1 MTDFSLY
8 RGYSDKFIGSGKKV
22 SLPKLQAAQQKDLA
36 PVKGKKENLADYV
49 NYSVALSVSRRFPY
63 FTASNI
69 DGKLFRH
76 IKRKDNWRID
86 ERIDPKHQ
94 WGKELYSAAKSDF
107 DRGHMTRRED
117 VQWGPDDAVAITA
130 ADSTFYFTNS
140 VPQHANLNQ
149 KTWRLLEDYILHKET
164 EESGMKVCV
173 FTGPVL
179 SKKDPQFVTKIK
191 GEKVQIPTLF
201 WKVVVFPKS
210 DGKIYR
216 AGFMM
221 SQESLL
227 RDNKIVE
234 SIRDLTLESLE
245 DEDKLFLEFEA
256 ADTYQTNIDNIEQ
269 LTGIKMP
276 AAIDIYKD
284 KRPLKLMLKEI
295 DISLESLDESGNELG
310 YEIEG
315 LVL

>member
-1 MTDFSLY
+1 MTDFSKY
-8 RGYSDKFIGSGKKV
+8 RGYSDKFIGADKKV
-22 SLPKLQAAQQKDLA
+22 PLPVLQPAQLKDLA
-36 PVKGKKENLADYV
+36 PVGGRKDMIAAYV
-49 NYSVALSVSRRFPY
+49 NYSVALSASRRFPY

-69 DGKLFRH
+69 DGKLFRS
-76 IKRKDNWRID
+76 IKRKDNWRRD
-86 ERIDPKHQ
+86 ERIDPTHQ

-107 DRGHMTRRED
+107 DRGHMTKRED
-117 VQWGPDDAVAITA
+117 VQWGLNEKEAIAA

-140 VPQHANLNQ
+140 VPQHAKLNQ

-164 EESGMKVCV
+164 KETGLKVCV

-179 SKKDPQFVTKIK
+179 SKNDPQFVTSVK

-210 DGKIYR
+210 DGKLYR

-221 SQESLL
+221 SQESLMH
-227 RDNKIVE
+227 DNDIVE
-234 SIRDLTLESLE
+234 SLRDLTLESLG

-284 KRPLKLMLKEI
+284 KRPVKLMLKEI
-295 DISLESLDESGNELG
+295 DISLESFDASGNELG
-310 YEIEG
+310 YEIAG

>member
-8 RGYSDKFIGSGKKV
+8 RGYSDKFIGSAKKV
-22 SLPKLQAAQQKDLA
+22 PLPKLQPAQQKDLA
-36 PVKGKKENLADYV
+36 PIKGKKEKLADYI
-49 NYSVALSVSRRFPY
+49 NFSVALSASRRFPY
-63 FTASNI
+63 FTASNV
-69 DGKLFRH
+69 DGKLFRK

-86 ERIDPKHQ
+86 ERIDTQHQ

-107 DRGHMTRRED
+107 DRGHMTKRED
-117 VQWGPDDAVAITA
+117 VQWGPNDAIAISA
-130 ADSTFYFTNS
+130 ADSTFFFTNS
-140 VPQHANLNQ
+140 VPQHAKLNQ
-149 KTWRLLEDYILHKET
+149 KIWRLLEDYILHKET
-164 EESGMKVCV
+164 KESGLKVCV

-179 SKKDPQFVTKIK
+179 SKKDPLFVTKVK

-201 WKVVVFPKS
+201 WKVVIFPKS
-210 DGKIYR
+210 DGKLYR

-227 RDNKIVE
+227 HDNEIVE
-234 SIRDLTLESLE
+234 SIRNLTLEALE

-256 ADTYQTNIDNIEQ
+256 ADTYQTNIANIEQ
-269 LTGIKMP
+269 LTGMKMP

-284 KRPLKLMLKEI
+284 KRPVKLMLKEI
-295 DISLESLDESGNELG
+295 DVTLESADTEGNDMG
-310 YEIEG
+310 YAIEG